1 MVGFTTLAAPALAF
15 ALACLGTR
23 VLIGALTRRSVL
35 DRPNERSSHTTPVPR
50 GGGLAVVAAIAI
62 GWAWLIAAEP
72 STADPGAADLAAGRW
87 LVALAAALSL
97 AALSFVDDL
106 RSLGAG
112 VRLGAQALAVVV
124 GLWALDGRGALS
136 AFAPAWIDLPLT
148 GLGWL
153 WFVNLYNFMD
163 GIDGITGTET
173 ASIGIG
179 LAGLAILGT
188 APAAV
193 LGPALVLAAAAAGFL
208 VWNWHPARI
217 FLGDVGSVPLGYL
230 LGFLLVLV
238 AGNAE
243 DVPGGDAVAGG
254 GLAAAL
260 VLPLVYLVDATLTLG
275 RRLARGE
282 NPAQAHREH
291 VYQRA
296 VIAGASHSA
305 VCLRIAAANLILVA
319 VACLLAPSAPAV
331 ALAIGA
337 VVVAALFAALRP
349 APVPAS
355 TRRA

>member
-1 MVGFTTLAAPALAF
+1 MVGFTVLAAPAFAF

-23 VLIGALTRRSVL
+23 VLIGVLTRRAVL
-35 DRPNERSSHTTPVPR
+35 DRPNERSSHTAPVPR
-50 GGGLAVVAAIAI
+50 GGGLAVVAAIAV
-62 GWAWLIAAEP
+62 GWVWLL
-72 STADPGAADLAAGRW
+72 AADAEAGRW
-87 LVALAAALSL
+87 LAPLSVALAL

-112 VRLGAQALAVVV
+112 VRLGAQALAVAV
-124 GLWALDGRGALS
+124 GLWALDGHGALA

-148 GLGWL
+148 ALGWL

-173 ASIGIG
+173 VSIGLG
-179 LAGLAILGT
+179 LAGLAVLGI

-193 LGPALVLAAAAAGFL
+193 LGPALVLVAAAAGFM

-230 LGFLLVLV
+230 LGLLLVV
-238 AGNAE
+238 
-243 DVPGGDAVAGG
+243 VAGG
-254 GLAAAL
+254 EGEGEGGGGATVAGGLVAAL
-260 VLPLVYLVDATLTLG
+260 LLPLVYLVDATLTLG

-282 NPAQAHREH
+282 NPARAHREH

-305 VCLRIAAANLILVA
+305 VCLRIAAANLVLVGLACFLAPAAPLVALAAGAVA
-319 VACLLAPSAPAV
+319 VAV
-331 ALAIGA
+331 
-337 VVVAALFAALRP
+337 LFAALRP
-349 APVPAS
+349 APVPTSA
-355 TRRA
+355 RRT

>member
-1 MVGFTTLAAPALAF
+1 MFGFIVLAAPAFAF

-23 VLIGALTRRSVL
+23 VLIGVLTRRAVL
-35 DRPNERSSHTTPVPR
+35 DRPNERSSHTAPVPR
-50 GGGLAVVAAIAI
+50 GGGLAVVAAIAV
-62 GWAWLIAAEP
+62 GWIW
-72 STADPGAADLAAGRW
+72 
-87 LVALAAALSL
+87 LAAADAEPVHWLAPLAATLAL

-112 VRLGAQALAVVV
+112 VRLGAQALAVAV
-124 GLWALDGRGALS
+124 GLWALDGRGALA

-148 GLGWL
+148 ALGWL

-173 ASIGIG
+173 VSIGLG
-179 LAGLAILGT
+179 LAGLAVLGI

-193 LGPALVLAAAAAGFL
+193 LGPALVLVAAAAGFM

-230 LGFLLVLV
+230 LGLLLVV
-238 AGNAE
+238 
-243 DVPGGDAVAGG
+243 VAGG
-254 GLAAAL
+254 EGEGGGGATAAGGLVAAL
-260 VLPLVYLVDATLTLG
+260 LPPLVYLVDATLTLG

-282 NPAQAHREH
+282 NPARAHREH

-305 VCLRIAAANLILVA
+305 VCLLIAAANLVLVGLACFLAPAAPLVALAAGAVA
-319 VACLLAPSAPAV
+319 VAV
-331 ALAIGA
+331 
-337 VVVAALFAALRP
+337 LFAALRP
-349 APVPAS
+349 APVPTSA
-355 TRRA
+355 RRA

>member
-1 MVGFTTLAAPALAF
+1 MVGFTVLAAPAFAF

-23 VLIGALTRRSVL
+23 VLIGVLTRRAVL
-35 DRPNERSSHTTPVPR
+35 DRPNERSSHTAPVPR
-50 GGGLAVVAAIAI
+50 GGGLAVVVAIAV
-62 GWAWLIAAEP
+62 GWVWLV
-72 STADPGAADLAAGRW
+72 AADAEAGRW
-87 LVALAAALSL
+87 LAPLAAALAL

-112 VRLGAQALAVVV
+112 VRLGAQALAVAV
-124 GLWALDGRGALS
+124 GLWALDGRGAL
-136 AFAPAWIDLPLT
+136 AEFAPAWIDLPLT
-148 GLGWL
+148 ALGWL

-173 ASIGIG
+173 ASIGLG
-179 LAGLAILGT
+179 LAGLAVLGT

-193 LGPALVLAAAAAGFL
+193 LGPALVLVAAASGFM

-230 LGFLLVLV
+230 LGLMLVVAAAGGEGGATAAGGLV
-238 AGNAE
+238 A
-243 DVPGGDAVAGG
+243 
-254 GLAAAL
+254 AL
-260 VLPLVYLVDATLTLG
+260 LLPLVYLVDATLTLG

-282 NPAQAHREH
+282 NPARAHREH

-305 VCLRIAAANLILVA
+305 VCLRIAAANLVLA
-319 VACLLAPSAPAV
+319 GLACFVAPAAPLI

-337 VVVAALFAALRP
+337 VAVAVLFAVLRP

-355 TRRA
+355 AKRA